1 MGDYLACSGKLV
13 YNVITE
19 GLLGVLGNKGKRIFF
34 SRKQGINASKLLIII
49 VTIIIIK
56 TY

>member
-49 VTIIIIK
+49 IIIIIK